1 MAKLIIARALTAFI
15 IQSDTIPNVVS
26 VEWADDGKTLFYTV
40 PDHLK
45 RPYKV
50 RARTSLAAQK
60 LNSLGSTR
68 LSPPIILNSSFPT
81 NQNSS
86 TGTSSEHLPI
96 RMSYSMRNTTTP
108 SFCTLTGPKTR

>member
-1 MAKLIIARALTAFI
+1 MAKLIKARALTAFI

-50 RARTSLAAQK
+50 RARTSLA
-60 LNSLGSTR
+60 
-68 LSPPIILNSSFPT
+68 
-81 NQNSS
+81 
-86 TGTSSEHLPI
+86 
-96 RMSYSMRNTTTP
+96 
-108 SFCTLTGPKTR
+108 GPKTEFLGLRR